1 MKAFSKEWWLKKGL
15 GVRPVGLEIG
25 TCFKR
30 SIKQQ
35 HTLAMFCFKRYAE
48 AYHREKMK
56 EDAYEE
62 RVGKLAGILLVEH
75 GVIKEQERILGI
87 IREVSSKYTT
97 ENPFESSAR
106 LLRNELIEK
115 IKGE

>member
-48 AYHREKMK
+48 AHHREKMAFTESPLMTMHK
-56 EDAYEE
+56 KGQEAE
-62 RVGKLAGILLVEH
+62 RK
-75 GVIKEQERILGI
+75 KILGI
-87 IREVSSKYTT
+87 IEEMKGMYSQK
-97 ENPFESSAR
+97 NPFESAA
-106 LLRNELIEK
+106 LMLINDLTQK